1 VVAQRL
7 TPPERPGPRA
17 CLQLFT
23 VRHAL
28 ARDREGTFRR
38 LYELGFRAVETA
50 GFRGELP
57 SAASRAEL
65 DGHGLDVVSS
75 YFVGPNDRFAEHLDE
90 QQAFGNDTVIVG
102 LDAAYYTD
110 EASVLEAVE
119 VLNGFADQCASRGM
133 RLGYHN
139 HPWEVSVLDNGQV
152 ALAVLA
158 DGLRDHVFFE
168 FDYYWAQVG
177 GLGIGAARG
186 IVEPR
191 LERLH
196 LKDGPLTDSQQAS
209 VFGEGAFD
217 LAAAVH
223 AAPRAR
229 WHIIAFDEFEGDAL
243 EASGTDLGYL
253 LDRGLS
259 VADMSATC

>member
-1 VVAQRL
+1 VVATSSQ
-7 TPPERPGPRA
+7 PARA
-17 CLQLFT
+17 GLQLFT

-28 ARDREGTFRR
+28 ARDRQGTFTR
-38 LYELGFRAVETA
+38 LHELGFRAVETA
-50 GFRGELP
+50 GFTGELP
-57 SAASRAEL
+57 SAAHWDEL
-65 DGHGLDVVSS
+65 AGHGLEVVSS
-75 YFVGPNDRFAEHLDE
+75 YFVGPIDRFVEHLEE

-102 LDAAYYTD
+102 LDPTYYVDHAA
-110 EASVLEAVE
+110 VLRAVE
-119 VLNGFADQCASRGM
+119 VLNTFADQCSTRGM

-139 HPWEVSVLDNGQV
+139 HPWEVSVLEDGQV
-152 ALAVLA
+152 ALAVLG
-158 DGLRDHVFFE
+158 DGLRGEVFFE

-177 GLGIGAARG
+177 GLPIEAARA

-217 LAAAVH
+217 LGAAIH

-229 WHIIAFDEFEGDAL
+229 WHIIAFDEFDGDML
-243 EASGTDLGYL
+243 EAAGSDLGYL
-253 LDRGLS
+253 LDNGLS
-259 VADMSATC
+259 VAGFSTTA

>member
-1 VVAQRL
+1 LVL
-7 TPPERPGPRA
+7 TPAARA

-28 ARDREGTFRR
+28 ARDRARTFNR
-38 LYELGFRAVETA
+38 LHELGFRAVETA
-50 GFRGELP
+50 GFSGELP
-57 SAASRAEL
+57 SAARRDEL
-65 DGHGLDVVSS
+65 ARHGLEVVSS
-75 YFVGPNDRFAEHLDE
+75 YFVGPGDRFAEHLDE

-102 LDAAYYTD
+102 LDATYYAD
-110 EASVLEAVE
+110 HASVLRAVE
-119 VLNGFADQCASRGM
+119 VVNAFADQCASRGM

-139 HPWEVSVLDNGQV
+139 HPWEVSVLENGQV
-152 ALAVLA
+152 ALAMLD
-158 DGLRDHVFFE
+158 DGLRGEVFFE

-177 GLGIGAARG
+177 GLPIEAARRL
-186 IVEPR
+186 VETR

-217 LAAAVH
+217 LAAAIH

-229 WHIIAFDEFEGDAL
+229 WHIIAFDDFDGDML
-243 EASGTDLGYL
+243 EASGADLGYL
-253 LDRGLS
+253 LDNGLS
-259 VADMSATC
+259 VADLSTAA